1 MTHGYS
7 GLAGKTS
14 LLAEKMAGFSVC
26 HVGVHT
32 FACCHLHCGNGVRDV
47 AINRDKDANWGVG
60 TELTAP
66 SELVVAGPLQET
78 ELRQLIRTRS
88 FGGSGDG
95 GLRGWQ
101 LERDS
106 GLHLR
111 GWKRSLGSEACDPL
125 LIHADR
131 RISYDFMALS
141 FPHVHFNLIRSV

>member
-1 MTHGYS
+1 MTRGYS

-14 LLAEKMAGFSVC
+14 LLTEQMAGFSVC

-32 FACCHLHCGNGVRDV
+32 FTCCHLHRGHGVRDV
-47 AINRDKDANWGVG
+47 VINREKDANRGVG

-66 SELVVAGPLQET
+66 SELVVVGPLQET
-78 ELRQLIRTRS
+78 ELRQLIQTQS
-88 FGGSGDG
+88 FGGSRGG

-101 LERDS
+101 LETDA
-106 GLHLR
+106 GLYLR

-125 LIHADR
+125 IIHADR

-141 FPHVHFNLIRSV
+141 FPHVHFNLISPV